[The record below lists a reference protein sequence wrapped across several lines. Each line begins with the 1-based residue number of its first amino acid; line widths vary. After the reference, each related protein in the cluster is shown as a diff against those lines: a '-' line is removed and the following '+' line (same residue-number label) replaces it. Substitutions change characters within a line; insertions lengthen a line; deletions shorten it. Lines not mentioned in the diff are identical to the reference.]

1 MMQHR
6 PVGLPKKV
14 SIRFSQDV
22 RFGVNA
28 NANATRFGTPAE
40 WLPRCKR
47 KVVPRA

>member
-28 NANATRFGTPAE
+28 NATRFGTPAE
-40 WLPRCKR
+40 WLPRRKR